1 MIYTDF
7 KTVPQDVKDRLLL
20 AIKHQF
26 IAAKV
31 APDTFNP
38 YFEFEGYNFDIKAMQ
53 DVPRNV

>member
-7 KTVPQDVKDRLLL
+7 KTVPQDVKDRLMF
-20 AIKHQF
+20 AIKNGF

-31 APDTFNP
+31 APETSNP
-38 YFEFEGYNFDIKAMQ
+38 YFEFEGYNFDINAMQ